1 MKFIALKTCDGG
13 AKGRISFCCKAL
25 KVTRQGFHEYLKNR
39 NKPWKHEE
47 LAAKMIEIV
56 HEDECND
63 TYGRERMH
71 KALLLKHPDSGIP
84 SETTVYRVMTAIGI
98 THRPNRKPNGI
109 TKADREARKSDDLL
123 KRDFKADK
131 PFSKCVTDITEVKT
145 KNGKL
150 YVSAIF
156 DCYDLTAV
164 WLSVDDNM
172 RAELCAATVENTAA
186 AYPEFSGAV
195 LHSDRG
201 SQYTS
206 ASYRAVL
213 NEYGV
218 THINFVHSSLKGV
231 AWALWKRY
239 SRSSKK
245 SGSLLSRGEE
255 PLYIHSNSPNHCTDQ
270 AIGTAN

>member
-25 KVTRQGFHEYLKNR
+25 KVTRQGFHKYLKNR

-47 LAAKMIEIV
+47 LAAKIMEIL

-71 KALLLKHPDSGIP
+71 KALLLKYPGSGIP

-131 PFSKCVTDITEVKT
+131 PFSKCVTDITEVKL
-145 KNGKL
+145 K
-150 YVSAIF
+150 
-156 DCYDLTAV
+156 
-164 WLSVDDNM
+164 M
-172 RAELCAATVENTAA
+172 
-186 AYPEFSGAV
+186 
-195 LHSDRG
+195 
-201 SQYTS
+201 
-206 ASYRAVL
+206 ASYMCRQYL
-213 NEYGV
+213 IV
-218 THINFVHSSLKGV
+218 T
-231 AWALWKRY
+231 
-239 SRSSKK
+239 
-245 SGSLLSRGEE
+245 
-255 PLYIHSNSPNHCTDQ
+255 T
-270 AIGTAN
+270 